1 MGICKKENYKKKS
14 GNLLKRIE
22 CEATVKR
29 KWTNGRLI
37 VLCRG
42 ETGVGSA
49 GFIKVEKPALV
60 TPVFNFYKMVK
71 PSLVVPVLR
80 F

>member
-14 GNLLKRIE
+14 GNLLKTIE
-22 CEATVKR
+22 CDGQ
-29 KWTNGRLI
+29 GRNRRWD
-37 VLCRG
+37 CR
-42 ETGVGSA
+42 
-49 GFIKVEKPALV
+49 FHKEKPALV

-71 PSLVVPVLR
+71 PSLVVPVLK